1 MCQKALKRITRSAK
15 LKGDVGS
22 QPVCS
27 GLSGVSPVLCQSP
40 RYTCLIG
47 ESAAESLGLL
57 RRIKLGDTH
66 FKCLIKIFFFRMT
79 VVEPKMFL
87 SETDP
92 SEQVREPVLWSKHAH
107 AEDLRSAQL
116 PVMALL

>member
-1 MCQKALKRITRSAK
+1 MFNQ
-15 LKGDVGS
+15 D
-22 QPVCS
+22 
-27 GLSGVSPVLCQSP
+27 
-40 RYTCLIG
+40 
-47 ESAAESLGLL
+47 
-57 RRIKLGDTH
+57 
-66 FKCLIKIFFFRMT
+66 FFFRMT

-92 SEQVREPVLWSKHAH
+92 SEQVREPVLWCKHAL